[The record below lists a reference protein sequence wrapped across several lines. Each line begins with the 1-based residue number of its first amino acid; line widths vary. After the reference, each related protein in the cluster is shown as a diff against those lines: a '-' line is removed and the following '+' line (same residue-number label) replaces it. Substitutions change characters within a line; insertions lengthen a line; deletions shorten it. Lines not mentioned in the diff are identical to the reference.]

1 MAPETDSEETA
12 AAEGPDAAGA
22 IVPTRNSDGTPGRP
36 AADPDN
42 EANLTDEA
50 ADAVETET
58 EAGEEVPQ
66 P

>member
-1 MAPETDSEETA
+1 MVPETDSDQTA
-12 AAEGPDAAGA
+12 EDGPDPAGA
-22 IVPTRNSDGTPGRP
+22 IVPPRHSDGTPGRP

-50 ADAVETET
+50 ADAVEQEA